1 MQPALS
7 RSGPANVFSTA
18 CTAILVDADRLRDRL
33 NDPRLLL
40 VDAREPEDYKRGHL
54 RAAVNLPPS
63 SVEWSVQLPDGAEVH
78 HLLVPVERIAPLL
91 SFLGINR
98 ESRIVIYDDGA
109 GYTATR
115 IYWILDYFGH
125 PHPAILNGGLG
136 AWKATGG
143 ELAGDDPKSMRGDFT
158 PDPDPKKIADIHTVR
173 SAPGRDGTILVNTLP
188 LKSFR
193 REAIPGSL
201 NIPYTETYRYRSS
214 LRLLDPRHLA
224 ELFQSASITPDR
236 ELILYCGIGYTASL
250 LYFAARLLDY
260 PRVRL
265 YDGSLA
271 DWKAR
276 GGALEP
282 GRRISAPDSKWDPI
296 VL

>member
-115 IYWILDYFGH
+115 
-125 PHPAILNGGLG
+125 
-136 AWKATGG
+136 KATGG
-143 ELAGDDPKSMRGDFT
+143 ELAGDDPTSMRGDFT